1 MALVWTGAVTTG
13 AIRAG
18 AHPLPPSGHYFLGFF
33 CSLYTVI
40 KAVDYPILY
49 DLYYRVIFYP
59 SALMLYGNSEHVA
72 HVWSKIGLIRK
83 ECQIYDCCLAKLMP

>member
-18 AHPLPPSGHYFLGFF
+18 APPLPPSGQLLFSFI
-33 CSLYTVI
+33 CRVYTVI

-49 DLYYRVIFYP
+49 ALYYRVIFYP
-59 SALMLYGNSEHVA
+59 SALILYGNSEHVA
-72 HVWSKIGLIRK
+72 HV
-83 ECQIYDCCLAKLMP
+83 